1 MPHGIVIHLLEPL
14 NPTKKGHEVGLSREM
29 NLMEEEAGQA
39 EIMNLCVFAPCARE
53 GKCEPENRPEKG
65 FEPCSLLERQSS

>member
-14 NPTKKGHEVGLSREM
+14 NPSKKGHEMGLSREM

-39 EIMNLCVFAPCARE
+39 
-53 GKCEPENRPEKG
+53 
-65 FEPCSLLERQSS
+65 